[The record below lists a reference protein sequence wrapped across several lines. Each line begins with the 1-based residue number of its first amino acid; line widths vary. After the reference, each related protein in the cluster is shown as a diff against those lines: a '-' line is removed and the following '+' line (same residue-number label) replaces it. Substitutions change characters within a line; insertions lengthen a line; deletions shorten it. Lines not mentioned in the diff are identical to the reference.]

1 MPGAP
6 DRIEIVRHGG
16 VAGIPRRGAFDLAGA
31 PADEREA
38 ALAALR
44 ELRRAAAA
52 APPRPGA
59 ADAFPFTVA
68 VIEGGRREELIVPE
82 HAVTDALR
90 PFLDRVLRRR

>member
-16 VAGIPRRGAFDLAGA
+16 VAGIARRGALDLAGA
-31 PADEREA
+31 PDDERAA
-38 ALAALR
+38 ALVALS

-52 APPRPGA
+52 APSGPGA
-59 ADAFPFTVA
+59 PDAFMFTV
-68 VIEGGRREELIVPE
+68 VVVEGGRREEILVPE

-90 PFLDRVLRRR
+90 PFLDRALRGR